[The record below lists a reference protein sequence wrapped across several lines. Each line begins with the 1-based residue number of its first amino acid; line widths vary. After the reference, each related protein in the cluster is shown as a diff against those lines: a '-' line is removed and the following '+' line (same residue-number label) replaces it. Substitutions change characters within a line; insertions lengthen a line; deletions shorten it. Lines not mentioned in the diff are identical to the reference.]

1 MMASNDSSSS
11 NDDKGGDAIKQ
22 DEPIDAVDKIDD
34 DKEDSAEPPVLSKN
48 AQKRLL
54 KRKTWLD
61 QRPERRAKEREKRKR
76 KMEAMKDVKQF
87 DETRS
92 ASRKALKHLKM
103 TDSPCK
109 VGVVFDMDFDEL
121 MSQKDLGK
129 TLKQVLHC
137 YAVNRR
143 LPAPLQLY
151 ITSFEGRLV
160 AEMEKHQGHQNWDL
174 HFQPK
179 KYNEVLEK
187 DNIVYLSSESENVL
201 EKLENDK
208 FYVIGGLVDHNLHK
222 GICHQ
227 RATEAGIKTAR
238 LPIDEFVEMKTRKVL
253 TIDHVFQILA
263 RVTEGK
269 SWKEAFLTIIPER
282 KGAVDKQH
290 KNTNSQVKDEE
301 VLPENCH
308 DKGEKVLSENG
319 HAKKEVLAE
328 KVHVKDEEVLSKN
341 GHVKDEKVLTE
352 NSHDK
357 VKEEVL
363 AENSDAKDEERRD
376 IV

>member
-1 MMASNDSSSS
+1 MASKNDPVS
-11 NDDKGGDAIKQ
+11 NDDGMACDAIKK
-22 DEPIDAVDKIDD
+22 DESIDEVGSIDD
-34 DKEDSAEPPVLSKN
+34 DKSEEPPVLSKN
-48 AQKRLL
+48 AQKKLL
-54 KRKTWLD
+54 KRKQWLE

-76 KMEAMKDVKQF
+76 KMEAMKEVKQF
-87 DETRS
+87 DETRC
-92 ASRKALKHLKM
+92 ASRKALKHCKM
-103 TDSPCK
+103 ADSPCK

-129 TLKQVLHC
+129 SLKQVLHC
-137 YAVNRR
+137 YSINRR

-151 ITSFEGRLV
+151 ITSFEGNV
-160 AEMEKHQGHQNWDL
+160 VEEMEKHQGHQNWDL

-179 KYNEVLEK
+179 KYSQVLEK

-238 LPIDEFVEMKTRKVL
+238 LPIDEYVEMKTRKVL

-282 KGAVDKQH
+282 KGVVVKQEDDSV
-290 KNTNSQVKDEE
+290 NGYVKDEN
-301 VLPENCH
+301 LAENG
-308 DKGEKVLSENG
+308 DVQDEDLSENG
-319 HAKKEVLAE
+319 DVKDAEVVAENGEVLA
-328 KVHVKDEEVLSKN
+328 DN
-341 GHVKDEKVLTE
+341 GHVEDDEH
-352 NSHDK
+352 NNDK
-357 VKEEVL
+357 V
-363 AENSDAKDEERRD
+363 
-376 IV
+376 